1 MKIPCN
7 LCDEEVETQNEELY
21 MTVKWCLDE
30 MLKLNELEIDKDL
43 GRVISICSD
52 CWSNKLKK
60 KLSGDNYF
68 WIYDKQV

>member
-7 LCDEEVETQNEELY
+7 LCDKEVETQNEELY

-30 MLKLNELEIDKDL
+30 MLKLNDLEVDKDL
-43 GRVISICSD
+43 GRVVSVCSD

-60 KLSGDNYF
+60 KLSVDNYF
-68 WIYDKQV
+68 WIYDKEV